1 MAMGRWVEISGEG
14 EAVLETEQPEDLQL
28 LRACPGLVNF
38 CEWFISR
45 LALVAALLYHLWKK
59 EAPWRWTYSQ
69 EESWKL
75 SKELLSSAEVLRAYN
90 LTRPLTLAGDAVPF
104 GVVAVLAHRY
114 PDGSECPV
122 PYTSKLLSSAE
133 RTYPQLNKEAL
144 VIVLVI
150 ERFHAF
156 PVWSVF
162 HAYQPLTTS

>member
-1 MAMGRWVEISGEG
+1 MGRWLEISGEG

-28 LRACPGLVNF
+28 KRACPGLVNF

-90 LTRPLTLAGDAVPF
+90 LTRSLTLAGDAVPF
-104 GVVAVLAHRY
+104 GVVAVLSHRF
-114 PDGSECPV
+114 PDVSECPV

-144 VIVLVI
+144 AIVLVI
-150 ERFHAF
+150 ERFHEF
-156 PVWSVF
+156 LYGRYST
-162 HAYQPLTTS
+162 LTNR